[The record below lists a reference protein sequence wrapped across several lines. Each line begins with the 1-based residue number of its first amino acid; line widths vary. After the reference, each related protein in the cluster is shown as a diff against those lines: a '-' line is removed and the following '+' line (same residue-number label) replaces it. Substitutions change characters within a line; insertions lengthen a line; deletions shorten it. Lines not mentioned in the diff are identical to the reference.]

1 MQFLQYINEKQIM
14 FHSQNG
20 GKKYGNIVL
29 LAGGAGSGKGFAIKN
44 FMEGNLFK
52 IRDVDE
58 MKKLWMQ
65 LADLKKKYPEIR
77 NLDLRQPKDVY
88 KIHMFVKEKGTKSKT
103 FDLLMQ
109 NLQKGRLPNLLF
121 DITFKDKGFKWH
133 WLQRMIDIG
142 YDPKD
147 VNLVWVLTA
156 YPVAV
161 TNNRD
166 RARVVPDKILL
177 STHEG
182 AAINM
187 IKVIKGDFPQ
197 INDKSMFD
205 GAIHV
210 ILNNKENTLFWA
222 GYDKKTKKAVTTKD
236 IEKAIKT
243 KPTKA
248 EIDLYNKTDGEEGK
262 APQPVI
268 ADFKYLTLKKKG
280 QSMTTN
286 DAIMKE
292 VKKWI
297 IDNIPKSVEASYRL
311 ADEPLPSSLK
321 KT

>member
-1 MQFLQYINEKQIM
+1 MQFLKYLTEKQIM
-14 FHSQNG
+14 FNSTTG

-44 FMEGNLFK
+44 FMEGNLYK

-58 MKKLWMQ
+58 MKSLWMK
-65 LADLKKKYPEIR
+65 LAEYKKKYPEIR
-77 NLDLRQPKDVY
+77 GLNLRNSEDVF
-88 KIHMFVKEKGTKSKT
+88 KIHQFVKDKGTKGKT

-121 DITFKDKGFKWH
+121 DITFKDKGFNWV
-133 WLQRMIDIG
+133 WLQRMIELG

-147 VNLVWVLTA
+147 VNLIWVLTA
-156 YPVAV
+156 YAVAV

-177 STHEG
+177 ATHEG

-187 IKVIKGDFPQ
+187 IKVIKGDMPQ
-197 INDKSMFD
+197 IANKNLFD

-222 GYDKKTKKAVTTKD
+222 GYDKKTRKAITTNDVK
-236 IEKAIKT
+236 KAIKT
-243 KPTKA
+243 KPTAA
-248 EIDLYNKTDGEEGK
+248 EIALYKETDGEEGK
-262 APQPVI
+262 KESPVI
-268 ADFKYLTLKKKG
+268 ADFKYLTIKKKG
-280 QSMTTN
+280 GSITDNETV
-286 DAIMKE
+286 MKE
-292 VKKWI
+292 LEKWI
-297 IDNIPKSVEASYRL
+297 LGNIPKSVEAERRL
-311 ADEPLPSSLK
+311 REPP

>member
-1 MQFLQYINEKQIM
+1 MQFLKYLTEKQIM
-14 FHSQNG
+14 FHSKL

-58 MKKLWMQ
+58 MKKLWMK
-65 LADLKKKYPEIR
+65 LAEYKKKYPEIR
-77 NLDLRQPKDVY
+77 NLNLKEPKDVY
-88 KIHMFVKEKGTKSKT
+88 KIHMFVKEKETKSKT

-109 NLQKGRLPNLLF
+109 DLQKGRLPNLLF

-142 YDPKD
+142 YDPTD

-161 TNNRD
+161 TNNRERD
-166 RARVVPDKILL
+166 RVVPDKIMLA
-177 STHEG
+177 THEG

-187 IKVIKGDFPQ
+187 IKVIMGDFPQ
-197 INDKSMFD
+197 VKDKSIFD

-222 GYDKKTKKAVTTKD
+222 GYDKKTKKAVTIDD
-236 IEKAIKT
+236 IKKAIKT

-248 EIDLYNKTDGEEGK
+248 EIDLYYKTDGKEGRK
-262 APQPVI
+262 PQPVI

-286 DAIMKE
+286 DDIMKE

-297 IDNIPKSVEASYRL
+297 VDNIPKSVEASFRL
-311 ADEPLPSSLK
+311 ANETPPNDITR